1 MKLLTRSHL
10 FQLTLENHELTTI
23 IGKWIKAAVSA
34 EFINKPTEMGSRGS
48 IPVDSKNDTY
58 LILSGNTDS
67 SLSIMKVG
75 KKRDPSV
82 FEVLWNGYGFD
93 GGLQRRYRLNEG
105 NVNLSIFTRTDKKVD
120 GNRDIVILDF
130 NLELGR

>member
-23 IGKWIKAAVSA
+23 IGKWTKAAVPA

-48 IPVDSKNDTY
+48 ISVDNKNDTY
-58 LILSGNTDS
+58 LILSGNTVS
-67 SLSIMKVG
+67 SLSIMKVVKAG

-93 GGLQRRYRLNEG
+93 GGPSTEIQTERR
-105 NVNLSIFTRTDKKVD
+105 
-120 GNRDIVILDF
+120 
-130 NLELGR
+130 